1 LPAQIGSFWSAKA
14 QVDVVAINWRTK
26 DILLGECKWGT
37 QVVARDV
44 IQTLLDKT
52 HQVVPTAGEWRIH
65 YLFFARSGFT
75 TAAQALAEE
84 HQAQLVTLAQLE
96 HDMVLWLVAQQRD
109 FGSGS

>member
-1 LPAQIGSFWSAKA
+1 
-14 QVDVVAINWRTK
+14 VAINWRTK

-37 QVVARDV
+37 QAVARDV

-75 TAAQALAEE
+75 AAAQALAEE
-84 HQAQLVTLAQLE
+84 HQVQLVTLAQLE
-96 HDMVLWLVAQQRD
+96 RDMGLWLAVQQQD
-109 FGSGS
+109 FDGGS